1 MYRPSKLTFGPAG
14 VPISSPRKDTYNGIV
29 FSYEELKLDGFEMEF
44 VYGVKLK
51 DDEAKKISEYI
62 KDKEIVLTAHAPYF
76 INLNAT
82 EKSKIDRSVQMIF
95 DTAKKVWLAG
105 GYSIVFHPGWYMK
118 SSKEEAYGRVKEGL
132 KRVVNLVKDY
142 GIDVW
147 IRPETM
153 EGLKKFGD
161 LDEVIKLSQELE
173 YVLPCID
180 FAHLRYRYNNNSL
193 DFFREILE
201 KVEKEL
207 GKEALENMH
216 IHMSGIKLDKA
227 GTHINLK
234 ESDMPWRDI
243 LKLFK
248 EFNVKGI
255 VISESPNIEKDAI
268 LMKKYYSEL

>member
-1 MYRPSKLTFGPAG
+1 MYKPSKLAFGPAG
-14 VPISSPRKDTYNGIV
+14 VPLSSPKKDTYSGIV
-29 FSYEELKLDGFEMEF
+29 YSYEELKLDGFEMEF

-51 DDEAKKISEYI
+51 DDEAKKISEYV
-62 KDKEIVLTAHAPYF
+62 KDKDIVLTAHAPYF
-76 INLNAT
+76 INLNAN

-105 GYSIVFHPGWYMK
+105 GYSIVFHPGWYLK
-118 SSKEEAYGRVKEGL
+118 SSKEEAYKKVKEGL
-132 KRVVNLVKDY
+132 SRVIKLIKDY
-142 GIDVW
+142 GIEVW
-147 IRPETM
+147 VRPETM
-153 EGLKKFGD
+153 EGSKKFGD

-180 FAHLRYRYNNNSL
+180 FAHLRYRYNNNSV

-201 KVEKEL
+201 KIEKEL
-207 GKEALENMH
+207 GREALDNMH

-227 GTHINLK
+227 GTHLNL
-234 ESDMPWRDI
+234 EQSDIPWKDI
-243 LKLFK
+243 LKLLK

-255 VISESPNIEKDAI
+255 VISESPNIEGDAI

>member
-1 MYRPSKLTFGPAG
+1 MYRPTKLTFGPAG
-14 VPISSPRKDTYNGIV
+14 VPITSPRKDTYSGIV

-51 DDEAKKISEYI
+51 EDEAKKISEYI

-76 INLNAT
+76 INLNAK
-82 EKSKIDRSVQMIF
+82 EKSKVDRSVQMIF

-118 SSKEEAYGRVKEGL
+118 SSKEEAYERVKEGL
-132 KRVVNLVKDY
+132 GRVIKLVEDY

-161 LDEVIKLSQELE
+161 LEEVIKLSQELE
-173 YVLPCID
+173 HVLPCID
-180 FAHLRYRYNNNSL
+180 FAHLRYRYNRNDV
-193 DFFREILE
+193 DFFREVLE
-201 KVEKEL
+201 KIEKEL
-207 GKEALENMH
+207 GREALENMH

-227 GTHINLK
+227 GTHITLE

-243 LKLFK
+243 LKLLK
-248 EFNVKGI
+248 EFNAKGI
-255 VISESPNIEKDAI
+255 VVSESPNIEGDAV
-268 LMKKYYSEL
+268 LMKKYYLEL